1 MLRKPLRVKT
11 CCRARLAFNYLNCNQ
26 FKQFNLF
33 NGLFNVF
40 NLFYGLFNVFNL
52 FKQCNLSNQY
62 KQSIHLQRP

>member
-40 NLFYGLFNVFNL
+40 NLF
-52 FKQCNLSNQY
+52 KQCNLSNQY
-62 KQSIHLQRP
+62 KLSIHLQRP